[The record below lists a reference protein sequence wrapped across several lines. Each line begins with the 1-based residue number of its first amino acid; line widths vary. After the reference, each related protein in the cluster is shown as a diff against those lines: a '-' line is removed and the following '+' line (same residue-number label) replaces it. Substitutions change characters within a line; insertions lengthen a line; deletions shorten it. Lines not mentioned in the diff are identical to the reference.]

1 MQLFGFEIKRAE
13 DTKKDLNLDVFSPPV
28 TDDGALVV
36 AAGGVYG
43 TVIDLDGSLKSEFD
57 LVTRYREMSLQ
68 PEVEMAI
75 DDIVNE
81 AIITELEEQ
90 TIKINLAEVD
100 VPARVKRAIQEEFDY
115 IMKLMDFNN
124 QSYEIFKRWYIDGRL
139 YYHAVIDKTNPN
151 EGIQELRYVDPRKIR
166 KVREVKKRKQS
177 SNIQNSQ
184 NKPNTTDTAAEYYVY
199 NEKGFAPA
207 NATSGY
213 SPTASTQGLRI
224 AKDSIVHITS
234 GLLDKT
240 NSLVLSYLH
249 KAIKPLNNLRALE
262 DAAVI
267 YRISRAPERRIFYID
282 VGNLPKMKAEQ
293 YLKDMM
299 TRHKNKIVYDA
310 STGELR
316 DDRKFMTMLEDYW
329 LPRREGNRGTEIT
342 TLPAGQNLGQMGD
355 IEYFQEKLYK
365 SLNVP
370 ISRMQQ
376 DAAYSMGRAT
386 EISRDEVKFAKFVD
400 RLRLKFSQLF
410 LKTLEKQLVLKS
422 IMTMDEWK
430 DISSRI
436 KVVYSS
442 DNLFAELKDIE
453 ITKERMGVLQIL
465 TESGVV
471 GKYFSNR
478 WVRTNVLKQ
487 TEEEMERMDNEVRE
501 EASNPLYAQPSEEE
515 QQQPP
520 ANQ

>member
-1 MQLFGFEIKRAE
+1 MQLFGFEIKRANDAIPE
-13 DTKKDLNLDVFSPPV
+13 ANLDVFSPPV

-57 LVTRYREMSLQ
+57 LVTRYREMALQ
-68 PEVEMAI
+68 PEVELAI
-75 DDIVNE
+75 DDIINE
-81 AIITELEEQ
+81 AITTELEEQ

-100 VPARVKRAIQEEFDY
+100 VPVRVKKAIQDEFEY
-115 IMKLMDFNN
+115 IKKLLDFNN
-124 QSYEIFKRWYIDGRL
+124 QSYEIFKRWYVDGRL

-151 EGIQELRYVDPRKIR
+151 DGIQELRYVDPRKIR
-166 KVREVKKRKQS
+166 KVREVKKKKQS
-177 SNIQNSQ
+177 AAVENSQ
-184 NKPNTTDTAAEYYVY
+184 NKPNTIDTAAEYYVY

-207 NATSGY
+207 NPTSGY
-213 SPTASTQGLRI
+213 SPTATTQGLRI
-224 AKDSIVHITS
+224 AKDSILHVTS

-249 KAIKPLNNLRALE
+249 KVIKPLNNLRALE

-355 IEYFQEKLYK
+355 IEYFQQKLYK

-376 DAAYSMGRAT
+376 DASYSMGRAT

-410 LKTLEKQLVLKS
+410 LKALEKQLVLKS
-422 IMTMDEWK
+422 IITLEEWK
-430 DISSRI
+430 DISSKI
-436 KVVYSS
+436 KIIYSS
-442 DNLFAELKDIE
+442 DNLFAELKNIE
-453 ITKERMGVLQIL
+453 IMKERMGLIQLIQQNNAIN
-465 TESGVV
+465 T
-471 GKYFSNR
+471 YYSNR

-487 TEEEMERMDNEVRE
+487 TEEEINGLDQEIQQ
-501 EASNPLYAQPSEEE
+501 EASDPRYAPPAEE

-520 ANQ
+520 AN